1 MDKLFVRINSD
12 IAAAMKSGDKTRLET
27 LRMMKSKVL
36 LVNARGDLSDKEVV
50 KILLT
55 YAKSVKETVDIMTQ
69 HARQAEADQAK
80 KELAIVEDY
89 LPKMLSEEETGKLI
103 KEAISSLGITSPKEI
118 GRLMK
123 EVVALRA
130 DVDARLARKIFNES
144 FQN

>member
-1 MDKLFVRINSD
+1 MDKLFARINTD

-89 LPKMLSEEETGKLI
+89 LPKMLSEAETTKLI
-103 KEAISSLGITSPKEI
+103 KDAIASLSITSAKEI

-123 EVVALRA
+123 EVVAVRA
-130 DVDARLARKIFNES
+130 DVDAGLARKIFNES

>member
-130 DVDARLARKIFNES
+130 DVDAGLARKIFNES